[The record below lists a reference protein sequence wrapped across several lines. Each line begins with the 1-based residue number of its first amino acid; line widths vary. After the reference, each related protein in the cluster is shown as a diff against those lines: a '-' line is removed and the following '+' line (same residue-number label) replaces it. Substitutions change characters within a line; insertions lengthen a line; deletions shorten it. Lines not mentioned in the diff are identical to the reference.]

1 METGRFMQRVR
12 KWSRSLHRDLSYF
25 FTGVLVVY
33 AVSGFMLNHKKDFN
47 SDYSIVREERKLAT
61 PLPQGRDAWNRER
74 VAEAIAPYGG
84 ADAYL
89 KHYFP
94 EEGTLKVFI
103 RGGSTF
109 TLDLTTGNGLFES
122 VRKRTVL
129 SAFNRLHYNPSRWWT
144 IFSDIFLAGLLVIV
158 ATGLVMVRGRNGLAG
173 RGGAELVF
181 VRTAERIA
189 QIAFFLII
197 SPNPKVAVRVCF
209 GRFVLFDLVKRF
221 DELGGGFEI
230 AELRIQV
237 NAGLFRRGDVR
248 IFDVGFET

>member
-158 ATGLVMVRGRNGLAG
+158 ATGPPHPPPRPTDLN
-173 RGGAELVF
+173 GGAG
-181 VRTAERIA
+181 
-189 QIAFFLII
+189 
-197 SPNPKVAVRVCF
+197 PF
-209 GRFVLFDLVKRF
+209 GPARSFS
-221 DELGGGFEI
+221 
-230 AELRIQV
+230 LRQPHQ
-237 NAGLFRRGDVR
+237 RRGSKSSSGMNRYMPSSTIPAARHTPPRSDR
-248 IFDVGFET
+248 RRNSR

>member
-158 ATGLVMVRGRNGLAG
+158 ATGLVMSPPPHTAAAPGHN
-173 RGGAELVF
+173 RGGGPFGPRPLLF
-181 VRTAERIA
+181 TASAASTPRL
-189 QIAFFLII
+189 Q
-197 SPNPKVAVRVCF
+197 KQQR
-209 GRFVLFDLVKRF
+209 
-221 DELGGGFEI
+221 DE
-230 AELRIQV
+230 
-237 NAGLFRRGDVR
+237 
-248 IFDVGFET
+248 

>member
-122 VRKRTVL
+122 VRKRTVF
-129 SAFNRLHYNPSRWWT
+129 SAFNLMVPPAPFHCVSR
-144 IFSDIFLAGLLVIV
+144 INAAAPKAAAG
-158 ATGLVMVRGRNGLAG
+158 
-173 RGGAELVF
+173 
-181 VRTAERIA
+181 
-189 QIAFFLII
+189 
-197 SPNPKVAVRVCF
+197 
-209 GRFVLFDLVKRF
+209 
-221 DELGGGFEI
+221 
-230 AELRIQV
+230 
-237 NAGLFRRGDVR
+237 
-248 IFDVGFET
+248 

>member
-1 METGRFMQRVR
+1 MYQELKKGSALAGLKVIDMGQMVAAPFCT
-12 KWSRSLHRDLSYF
+12 S
-25 FTGVLVVY
+25 VL
-33 AVSGFMLNHKKDFN
+33 ADM
-47 SDYSIVREERKLAT
+47 
-61 PLPQGRDAWNRER
+61 
-74 VAEAIAPYGG
+74 G

-173 RGGAELVF
+173 RGGAELAAGILVPLLF
-181 VRTAERIA
+181 I
-189 QIAFFLII
+189 FL
-197 SPNPKVAVRVCF
+197 
-209 GRFVLFDLVKRF
+209 
-221 DELGGGFEI
+221 
-230 AELRIQV
+230 
-237 NAGLFRRGDVR
+237 
-248 IFDVGFET
+248 T

>member
-47 SDYSIVREERKLAT
+47 SDYSIVREERKFAT

-173 RGGAELVF
+173 RGGAELAAGILVPLLF
-181 VRTAERIA
+181 I
-189 QIAFFLII
+189 FL
-197 SPNPKVAVRVCF
+197 
-209 GRFVLFDLVKRF
+209 
-221 DELGGGFEI
+221 
-230 AELRIQV
+230 
-237 NAGLFRRGDVR
+237 
-248 IFDVGFET
+248 T

>member
-1 METGRFMQRVR
+1 MVKSGWVR
-12 KWSRSLHRDLSYF
+12 SEGKTE
-25 FTGVLVVY
+25 FTVTVPANCTALV
-33 AVSGFMLNHKKDFN
+33 
-47 SDYSIVREERKLAT
+47 R
-61 PLPQGRDAWNRER
+61 LPDGGER

-173 RGGAELVF
+173 RGGAELAAGILVPLLF
-181 VRTAERIA
+181 I
-189 QIAFFLII
+189 FL
-197 SPNPKVAVRVCF
+197 
-209 GRFVLFDLVKRF
+209 
-221 DELGGGFEI
+221 
-230 AELRIQV
+230 
-237 NAGLFRRGDVR
+237 
-248 IFDVGFET
+248 T

>member
-94 EEGTLKVFI
+94 EEGTLKVF
-103 RGGSTF
+103 
-109 TLDLTTGNGLFES
+109 ES

-173 RGGAELVF
+173 RGGAELAAGILVPLLF
-181 VRTAERIA
+181 I
-189 QIAFFLII
+189 FL
-197 SPNPKVAVRVCF
+197 
-209 GRFVLFDLVKRF
+209 
-221 DELGGGFEI
+221 
-230 AELRIQV
+230 
-237 NAGLFRRGDVR
+237 
-248 IFDVGFET
+248 T